1 MQLRTGPLQ
10 LSFSET
16 YHAARIP
23 DAYERLLLEVTQGN
37 QYLFVRKDEVE
48 FAWKWCD
55 QLIAGWERL
64 SEAPKPYPAGSWG
77 RWPRW
82 PWWPAMGGVG
92 MAISELKLPAGVG
105 LQVWG
110 SAAEQAR
117 GLAAEVAGRL
127 RSALAEQGQALLVV
141 SGGRSPVAFL
151 EALSEEPLDW
161 SRITLSLADERW
173 VPESHADSN
182 AGLVRRHLLRGE
194 AAKARFIGL
203 YQPAA
208 SLEEAAEL
216 ADHHLHEL
224 PLPIDVLVLGM
235 GDDGHTASLFPN
247 SPGLDLA
254 MDPQGTRRC
263 LPMWAPSVPHQRLT
277 LPRAVLAAA
286 NAAAGDPGPVQA
298 GHPEHRA
305 GGRGR
310 TADAGSRLPPRAAD
324 DPLVPLS
331 GGAVA
336 MHNLEQ
342 KTARIDTL
350 CREARI
356 LPVITID
363 READILPMAD
373 ALAAGGLTA
382 LEITLRTAHGLTA
395 IRRLSEE
402 RPHLRIGA
410 GTVLDPQTFA
420 AAERPGRALWSP
432 RVAPTSCCASPWTAK
447 SRCCP
452 AWPALPR
459 SCSPIATATAASS
472 CSPPRS
478 GGGR

>member
-1 MQLRTGPLQ
+1 MASVALV
-10 LSFSET
+10 
-16 YHAARIP
+16 AR
-23 DAYERLLLEVTQGN
+23 DGR
-37 QYLFVRKDEVE
+37 
-48 FAWKWCD
+48 
-55 QLIAGWERL
+55 
-64 SEAPKPYPAGSWG
+64 SWYG
-77 RWPRW
+77 D
-82 PWWPAMGGVG
+82 
-92 MAISELKLPAGVG
+92 SELKLPAGVG
-105 LQVWG
+105 LQAWS
-110 SAAEQAR
+110 SASEQAR
-117 GLAAEVAGRL
+117 GLAASVADHL

-161 SRITLSLADERW
+161 SRITVSLADERW

-254 MDPQGTRRC
+254 MDPRGTRRC

-286 NAAAGDPGPVQA
+286 KVQLLAIQGQSKLATLNAALAVED
-298 GHPEHRA
+298 ER
-305 GGRGR
+305 R
-310 TADAGSRLPPRAAD
+310 DAGSRLPPRAPD
-324 DPLVPLS
+324 DPLVSLS

-336 MHNLEQ
+336 MHDLEQ

-410 GTVLDPQTFA
+410 GTVLRPADLRRRGKGRGELRGHPGLHRRVA
-420 AAERPGRALWSP
+420 ALRPGQRSPAVARRGQRFRDHARLSP
-432 RVAPTSCCASPWTAK
+432 RLSS
-447 SRCCP
+447 
-452 AWPALPR
+452 
-459 SCSPIATATAASS
+459 ASS

-478 GGGR
+478 AAARRR

>member
-1 MQLRTGPLQ
+1 
-10 LSFSET
+10 
-16 YHAARIP
+16 
-23 DAYERLLLEVTQGN
+23 
-37 QYLFVRKDEVE
+37 
-48 FAWKWCD
+48 
-55 QLIAGWERL
+55 
-64 SEAPKPYPAGSWG
+64 
-77 RWPRW
+77 
-82 PWWPAMGGVG
+82 

-247 SPGLDLA
+247 SPGL
-254 MDPQGTRRC
+254 TWR
-263 LPMWAPSVPHQRLT
+263 WI
-277 LPRAVLAAA
+277 PRARAVAADVGA
-286 NAAAGDPGPVQA
+286 ERAAPAPDPTA
-298 GHPEHRA
+298 RRA
-305 GGRGR
+305 GGGEVQLL
-310 TADAGSRLPPRAAD
+310 AIQGQSSWPP
-324 DPLVPLS
+324 
-331 GGAVA
+331 
-336 MHNLEQ
+336 
-342 KTARIDTL
+342 
-350 CREARI
+350 
-356 LPVITID
+356 
-363 READILPMAD
+363 
-373 ALAAGGLTA
+373 
-382 LEITLRTAHGLTA
+382 
-395 IRRLSEE
+395 
-402 RPHLRIGA
+402 
-410 GTVLDPQTFA
+410 
-420 AAERPGRALWSP
+420 
-432 RVAPTSCCASPWTAK
+432 
-447 SRCCP
+447 
-452 AWPALPR
+452 
-459 SCSPIATATAASS
+459 
-472 CSPPRS
+472 
-478 GGGR
+478 

>member
-1 MQLRTGPLQ
+1 MKTTRKPKVPLNQ
-10 LSFSET
+10 ATRNRLLDEAVDDYAIHTLDSAGRIASWSAG
-16 YHAARIP
+16 AARLFGH
-23 DAYERLLLEVTQGN
+23 DASEILGRDYACFHTRKDRDAGVPQQALRQADAEGRFETEGWRVRSNGKRFWAQVVIDAIRDSQGQLLGFAQLIHDLSEGRAAKEALRRSQEQFRLLVQSVTDYAIYMLDHRGRITNWNLGAQRIKGYLPEEVIGRHFSCFYTPED
-37 QYLFVRKDEVE
+37 RE
-48 FAWKWCD
+48 
-55 QLIAGWERL
+55 AGE
-64 SEAPKPYPAGSWG
+64 P
-77 RWPRW
+77 
-82 PWWPAMGGVG
+82 
-92 MAISELKLPAGVG
+92 
-105 LQVWG
+105 
-110 SAAEQAR
+110 AR

-127 RSALAEQGQALLVV
+127 RSALAEHGQALLVV

-286 NAAAGDPGPVQA
+286 KVQLLA
-298 GHPEHRA
+298 IQGQSKLA
-305 GGRGR
+305 
-310 TADAGSRLPPRAAD
+310 
-324 DPLVPLS
+324 
-331 GGAVA
+331 
-336 MHNLEQ
+336 
-342 KTARIDTL
+342 TL
-350 CREARI
+350 N
-356 LPVITID
+356 T
-363 READILPMAD
+363 
-373 ALAAGGLTA
+373 ALAVEDERRMPVRAFLRAPLT
-382 LEITLRTAHGLTA
+382 IHWY
-395 IRRLSEE
+395 
-402 RPHLRIGA
+402 P
-410 GTVLDPQTFA
+410 
-420 AAERPGRALWSP
+420 
-432 RVAPTSCCASPWTAK
+432 
-447 SRCCP
+447 
-452 AWPALPR
+452 
-459 SCSPIATATAASS
+459 
-472 CSPPRS
+472 
-478 GGGR
+478 